1 MSPYSTAE
9 GSLTH
14 TPETEEPLSHTLP
27 TVYSPTPSL
36 PTIVSPQSAMSSQP
50 GYLEV
55 YKVAP
60 IRSIDARSSTVTFPD
75 FSLKSSSSV
84 GEDFPVFSPTPTP
97 TPIPYPNMGSL
108 FTGLR
113 VAAVTTEGF
122 SDVSSVFQSSTRTQI
137 PQRVVRET
145 PSRVHSFKRKASTRS
160 HGSCNCDL
168 CRPVRTVLSLNALSL
183 ILFVILSN
191 V

>member
-1 MSPYSTAE
+1 METEDYDYDVSPYSTAE
-9 GSLTH
+9 GSLSH

-60 IRSIDARSSTVTFPD
+60 IRSIDAPSSSVTFPS
-75 FSLKSSSSV
+75 FSLKSGSSAEGDS
-84 GEDFPVFSPTPTP
+84 FPIFSPSPTPA
-97 TPIPYPNMGSL
+97 PYPNMGSL

-113 VAAVTTEGF
+113 VSGVPTEGR
-122 SDVSSVFQSSTRTQI
+122 SNASSVFQSSTRTQI

-145 PSRVHSFKRKASTRS
+145 PSRVHSFKRKTSTRS
-160 HGSCNCDL
+160 HGSCNCDI
-168 CRPVRTVLSLNALSL
+168 C
-183 ILFVILSN
+183 
-191 V
+191 